1 MAKLE
6 RALNTTAFIGQLMPD
21 LIRTGR
27 ALYRLFD
34 GDIARART
42 VLQIVRDH
50 GARLDEARAEFDR
63 KLAEARAER
72 AKRADA

>member
-6 RALNTTAFIGQLMPD
+6 RALNTTAFLGQLMPD
-21 LIRTGR
+21 LVRTGK
-27 ALYRLFD
+27 ALYKLFN
-34 GDIARART
+34 GDLSRART

-50 GARLDEARAEFDR
+50 GARLDEARADFDR
-63 KLAEARAER
+63 ILAEARADR